1 MAGSP
6 NVTHSRLLRRT
17 LSLEKAPELQE
28 YVLHDIVPGEH
39 VGNGAY
45 GNVTKLD
52 YQGTLCAGKTLHS
65 ILVNAAEG
73 NLREKFVHECKL
85 LKDLRHP
92 HIVQFL
98 GICFLQRSDLPVL
111 VMEFLPYNL
120 HDLLVEHVR
129 IHMSVKLSLLRD
141 VARGLR
147 YLHSQTPPIV
157 HRDLSA
163 RNVLLNSALIAKIA
177 DFGVARII
185 DPYHLSR
192 TLTSIPGAG
201 VYMPPESAQSEN
213 ALTYSSKLDVFSF
226 GVLLLFV
233 VTQVFPK
240 DPLPATY
247 TEGEEL
253 KPRNELQRRQSYVN
267 VAEQVTLPLLF
278 WLSLTF
284 TASSVLF
291 HSSYTHA

>member
-6 NVTHSRLLRRT
+6 DVTHSRLLQRT

-28 YVLHDIVPGEH
+28 YVLHDITPGEH
-39 VGNGAY
+39 VGGGAY

-52 YQGTLCAGKTLHS
+52 YKGTLCAGKTLHL
-65 ILVNAAEG
+65 ILLHAEEG
-73 NLREKFVHECKL
+73 NLRDKFVHECRL

-98 GICFLQRSDLPVL
+98 GICFLQGSDLPVL

-120 HDLLVEHVR
+120 HDMLVEHPR
-129 IHMSVKLSLLRD
+129 IHMSVKLSVLRD
-141 VARGLR
+141 VTRGLC
-147 YLHSQTPPIV
+147 YLHSQAPPVV

-163 RNVLLNSALIAKIA
+163 RNVLLNSALTSKIA

-185 DPYHLSR
+185 DPHHLSR

-201 VYMPPESAQSEN
+201 VYMPPEAAQSED

-247 TEGEEL
+247 TDHDEEL
-253 KPRNELQRRQSYVN
+253 RPRNELQRRQLYVN
-267 VAEQVTLPLLF
+267 VAEQVQLGNSCVCFASPG
-278 WLSLTF
+278 LSLS
-284 TASSVLF
+284 APLCE
-291 HSSYTHA
+291 